1 MFSWSSTPVTLI
13 NVLVEKTSHPVIRVP
28 VVPYAELLKNCFYD
42 LGGTLF
48 IPSIVSK
55 WRDVTG
61 EDIRWSKFVRATYEV
76 MSIKANS
83 THLDFDN
90 SLPSR
95 KTGITIERG

>member
-1 MFSWSSTPVTLI
+1 M
-13 NVLVEKTSHPVIRVP
+13 
-28 VVPYAELLKNCFYD
+28 
-42 LGGTLF
+42 
-48 IPSIVSK
+48 
-55 WRDVTG
+55 TG